1 LASWD
6 AGFFLSA
13 LFFKILR
20 GVGFATDLPRSKV
33 TDFLAGGA
41 VVLPSVYRARAT
53 GGLSP
58 PLKNVIQI
66 YLTWKLTTGQLPP
79 PRYRQIPLGLLRPH
93 WLVVRV
99 WSILGGVQSVQI
111 SCCHPGS
118 CQECWF
124 CNVPS
129 PRARNCTFCKVS
141 CGHLPCCSYCSGSC
155 SYWSH
160 ANWRDLRVAC

>member
-1 LASWD
+1 MRRELASWD

-58 PLKNVIQI
+58 PLKNVTPIS
-66 YLTWKLTTGQLPP
+66 LKKLSTTRLLLPLQCRQVP
-79 PRYRQIPLGLLRPH
+79 P
-93 WLVVRV
+93 
-99 WSILGGVQSVQI
+99 
-111 SCCHPGS
+111 
-118 CQECWF
+118 
-124 CNVPS
+124 VP
-129 PRARNCTFCKVS
+129 V
-141 CGHLPCCSYCSGSC
+141 
-155 SYWSH
+155 
-160 ANWRDLRVAC
+160 